1 MSVATATT
9 WITNFIISLIYP
21 QLIALL
27 GTAIVFF
34 VFALTN
40 GFVSCYPL
48 YLLMVVNEK
57 AYENAEV

>member
-1 MSVATATT
+1 M

-34 VFALTN
+34 VFALSN
-40 GFVSCYPL
+40 GFSI
-48 YLLMVVNEK
+48 LLSVMFVNGRKMKK
-57 AYENAEV
+57 AYEKAEV